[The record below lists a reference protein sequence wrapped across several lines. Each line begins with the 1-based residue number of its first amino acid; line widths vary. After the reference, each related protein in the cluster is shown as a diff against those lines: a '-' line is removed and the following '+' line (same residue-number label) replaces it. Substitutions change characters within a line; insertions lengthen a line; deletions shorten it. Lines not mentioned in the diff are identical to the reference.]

1 MSGDRRCAAFRL
13 LVAALGA
20 TLVAALVAGCVS
32 EPPPPAPSA
41 TATDLPQPTAVVTR
55 SQLATTVWYAGYT
68 IELGSAVAT
77 LDAKGGT
84 VTVAAIFH
92 NLGADTNGFDVPVR
106 LLASG
111 RRIDSSRDTTVPDLA
126 QGESGPGTFV
136 FAPSSAIDLA
146 TASIVI
152 GRDGDHQ
159 AVVPFL
165 PGTSAVIDLKPVA
178 PPIPA
183 KASTTGGTIS
193 LTITGAEL
201 RADLPDWGDE
211 LPASTMALTFS
222 YTAAYVGTFAGGTP
236 FTASNVALTLPN
248 GKVVSP
254 RKDGKSQS
262 NVLLLPG
269 APQSSLVSR
278 FEIPLP
284 IGGTYTLTVG
294 DGNAHGTIAFPIT
307 PKG

>member
-1 MSGDRRCAAFRL
+1 MSRDRRRAAFGL
-13 LVAALGA
+13 
-20 TLVAALVAGCVS
+20 LVAALVAALAAGCVS
-32 EPPPPAPSA
+32 EAPTPAP
-41 TATDLPQPTAVVTR
+41 TATGTDVPEPTAVVTR
-55 SQLATTVWYAGYT
+55 SELATTVWYAGYT
-68 IELGSAVAT
+68 IDLGTGVAT

-84 VTVAAIFH
+84 VTVAVTLH
-92 NLGADTNGFDVPVR
+92 NLGGDTNGFDIPVR

-111 RRIDSSRDTTVPDLA
+111 RRIDSSRDTALPDLA
-126 QGESGPGTFV
+126 QGESGTGSFV
-136 FAPSSAIDLA
+136 FLPSSAIDIGA
-146 TASIVI
+146 ASIVI

-159 AVVPFL
+159 AVVPFV
-165 PGTSAVIDLKPVA
+165 PGSAPVIDLKPFA

-269 APQSSLVSR
+269 APQSSLLSR

-284 IGGTYTLTVG
+284 VGGTYTLTVG

-307 PKG
+307 PKS